1 MEPYRVIASTEQL
14 YKICTRPA
22 DYHITPEERK
32 NDQVQRLE
40 DGEEVG
46 HSLHAGNIWHTRTFI
61 PLRATWSVAYRG

>member
-14 YKICTRPA
+14 YKICAAPA

-46 HSLHAGNIWHTRTFI
+46 HATIKDNLWHTRMF
-61 PLRATWSVAYRG
+61 LV